1 MDKRALGGGL
11 LVSAAI
17 AVCVLILVAVVMA
30 EDHLG
35 SGRLVDSYYT
45 ASWVNGI
52 LGFYA
57 WIAFWLGLKLRLT
70 TRDSF
75 AHILVLVI
83 MAIGIA
89 IFVLSGLD
97 EITN

>member
-11 LVSAAI
+11 LVSAGI
-17 AVCVLILVAVVMA
+17 AVCALLAVAVIMA

-35 SGRLVDSYYT
+35 SGGLVGWYYA
-45 ASWVNGI
+45 ASWVNGA

-57 WIAFWLGLKLRLT
+57 WTAFWLGLKLRMK

-75 AHILVLVI
+75 AHILVLVV

>member
-17 AVCVLILVAVVMA
+17 AVCALLSVAVVMA

-45 ASWVNGI
+45 ASWVNAV

-57 WIAFWLGLKLRLT
+57 WTAFWLGLKLRMK

-75 AHILVLVI
+75 AHILVLVVMTI
-83 MAIGIA
+83 GIVLFAIG
-89 IFVLSGLD
+89 GLD
-97 EITN
+97 EIIN

>member
-1 MDKRALGGGL
+1 MGKRALGGGL

-17 AVCVLILVAVVMA
+17 AVGALIMVAVVMA

-35 SGRLVDSYYT
+35 SGRLVGSYYA

-57 WIAFWLGLKLRLT
+57 WVAFWLGLKLRLT

-89 IFVLSGLD
+89 IFALSGLD